1 MKVNLPVTDTE
12 VQLGEG
18 ESIVSRTD
26 LRGVI
31 TYVNDIFVRV
41 SGYSEDELV
50 GSAHNIVRH
59 PDMPPEAFENLWQ
72 TLKAGKPWSGVVKNR
87 CKNGDCYWVVANVTP
102 VREGGH
108 VTGYLSVRSRP
119 TRQQIEEAAALYRD
133 IRAGKAGL
141 APKPSPIRRLS
152 GRLMALPL
160 GARLYGLVGFLL
172 AGLVLGAI
180 AGLGLG
186 AYLQRGLERVY
197 QDHATA
203 AHDVE
208 QILMLSGDTRA
219 QLLLA
224 AQHSPQ
230 SPFAKLHDHPVSA
243 HIDTVQRNAE
253 RITEIWDAYI
263 ARSTPEM
270 AALNQAYI
278 DTRKKIHSEGVTPAR
293 ERILAG
299 AYTEATE
306 ILLTKFNPLYGE
318 IRQHTEALVK
328 AHRSAAERIFAETAT
343 VSAWIRNG
351 VIASLALALALA
363 VLLSRL
369 IVRSVVRPLRQAN
382 EIFERIAEGKY
393 DNPIHV
399 EAEDEVGKVLHGLQ
413 SMQIRLGFDVNEARR
428 VAAEALRIKVA
439 LDCVDTN
446 VRIASLEGKV
456 LYANHA
462 MHKTVQRLEP
472 AIAATVPGF
481 TAAGFIGSDVTR
493 FYPDAESARQQLLTL
508 SQPTRSMLD
517 IGGREFEVVT
527 SPIVDECGKRVGSV
541 GEWRDRTDELAAQ
554 RAIQQVVGAAAQ
566 GDFGARLEETGTN
579 EFLHELTANINRLL
593 EAADSGLREANA
605 VLGAMA
611 DGDLTRRIEGDYQ
624 GAFGELKSY
633 TNQTVDAL
641 TSMIGQIAD
650 AASAVSIA
658 AQQIA
663 KGNQDLSART
673 EQQASSLEQTAASTE
688 ELTSTVRQNA
698 DNARQ
703 ARQMAVSASDIAGK
717 GADAMQQMVG
727 TMGDIHQA
735 AQKIVDIIS
744 VIDGIAFQTNILA
757 LNAAVEAARAGE
769 QGRGFAVVASE
780 VRSLAQRSAAAAK
793 EIKSLISES
802 VARIEQGTSLADE
815 TGRVI
820 ADVVKSVRH
829 VTDVVAEISAASE
842 EQSTGIEQVNVAI
855 THMDS
860 VTQQNAALVEQ
871 ASAAAESLKEQSMSL
886 AHSVSVFRIEES
898 VQRLPAPASLSAPRL
913 SASVGAASSVLPADA
928 APQRV
933 RQARAALATAPQGE
947 DEWRDF

>member
-1 MKVNLPVTDTE
+1 MKINLPVTDNE
-12 VQLGEG
+12 LQLHDGED
-18 ESIVSRTD
+18 IVSRTD

-31 TYVNDIFVRV
+31 TYINDAFVRI
-41 SGYSEDELV
+41 SGFTETELI
-50 GSAHNIVRH
+50 GSAQNIVRH
-59 PDMPPEAFENLWQ
+59 PDMPPEAFEDLWR

-87 CKNGDCYWVVANVTP
+87 CRNGDFYWVMAKVTP
-102 VREGGH
+102 IREGGH
-108 VTGYLSVRSRP
+108 ITGYLSVRTRP
-119 TRQQIEEAAALYRD
+119 SRQQIEAAAALYRD
-133 IRAGKAGL
+133 IRAGKASL
-141 APKPSPIRRLS
+141 APKQSRIRRFA

-172 AGLVLGAI
+172 TGLVLGAI
-180 AGLGLG
+180 VGLGLG

-197 QDHATA
+197 QDHATS

-208 QILMLSGDTRA
+208 HILMLSGDTRA

-224 AQHSPQ
+224 TQHNPQ
-230 SPFAKLHDHPVSA
+230 STLAKLHDHPVSA
-243 HIDTVQRNAE
+243 HTDTILRNAE
-253 RITEIWDAYI
+253 RITEIWNGYS

-278 DTRKKIHSEGVTPAR
+278 DTRKKLLSEGVTPAR
-293 ERILAG
+293 ERIQAG
-299 AYTEATE
+299 AYAEASE
-306 ILLTKFNPLYGE
+306 LILTKVNPLYGE
-318 IRQHTEALVK
+318 IREHTEALIK
-328 AHRSAAERIFAETAT
+328 AHRAAAEQIFSETET

-369 IVRSVVRPLRQAN
+369 IVRSVVHPLRQAN
-382 EIFERIAEGKY
+382 EAFERIAEGRY
-393 DNPIHV
+393 DNPIQV
-399 EAEDEVGKVLHGLQ
+399 EADDEVGKVLHGLQ

-428 VAAEALRIKVA
+428 IAAEALRIKVA
-439 LDCVDTN
+439 LDCVATN
-446 VRIASLEGKV
+446 VRIANLDGKV

-462 MHKTVQRLEP
+462 MQKTVQQLEQ

-481 TAAGFIGSDVTR
+481 TAAGFVGSDITLLHAD
-493 FYPDAESARQQLLTL
+493 PATARRQLTSLN
-508 SQPTRSMLD
+508 QPTSTTQM
-517 IGGREFEVVT
+517 IGGREFELST
-527 SPIVDECGKRVGSV
+527 SPIVDERGERIGSV

-566 GDFGARLEETGTN
+566 GDFSARLEIAAAN
-579 EFLHELTANINRLL
+579 QFLRELNTNINCLL
-593 EAADSGLREANA
+593 EAADNGLREANA

-717 GADAMQQMVG
+717 GADAMQLMVG
-727 TMGDIHQA
+727 TMGDIHRA

-793 EIKSLISES
+793 EIKTLISES
-802 VARIEQGTSLADE
+802 VARIEQGTNLADE

-829 VTDVVAEISAASE
+829 VTDVVAEISAASA
-842 EQSTGIEQVNVAI
+842 EQSTGIEQVNIAI

-871 ASAAAESLKEQSMSL
+871 ASAAAESLEEQSMSL

-913 SASVGAASSVLPADA
+913 SASVGAPASARPADA
-928 APQRV
+928 APHRV
-933 RQARAALATAPQGE
+933 RPARAALAAAPQGE